1 MPKLH
6 VLLKKEELD
15 AARLEGKVVVV
26 VDVLFAT
33 STIVH
38 ALDAGAAAVW
48 PATDREAAET
58 LAAGM
63 EGCLLAGE
71 YMTDEI
77 PGFAPATPLALA
89 AAAPDGCSVVY
100 CTTNGTV
107 ALARAAVASHVYV
120 AALSNAEALA
130 SHVVQAHPGAGVLI
144 VCAGSHDRFNLEDFY
159 CAGHL
164 VAHFRRLG
172 DYDLTDAAI
181 AAAMVRQAC
190 EPLVALSSSRVG
202 RLMGRRGMSR
212 EVESAARA
220 DHSRTVPVLRDGR
233 LRGVDA

>member
-15 AARLEGKVVVV
+15 ASRLAGKVVVV

-38 ALDAGAAAVW
+38 ALDAGAASVW
-48 PATDREAAET
+48 PAPDRESAEA
-58 LAAGM
+58 LAAGL
-63 EGCLLAGE
+63 EDGLLAGE
-71 YMTDEI
+71 YMTDAI

-89 AAAPDGCSVVY
+89 AATLAGCSVVY

-107 ALARAAVASHVYV
+107 ALAHAAAAEHVYV
-120 AALSNAEALA
+120 AALSNAGAVA
-130 SHVVQAHPGAGVLI
+130 SHVASAHPETGVLI

-172 DYDLTDAAI
+172 RYDLTDAAI
-181 AAAMVRQAC
+181 AAAMARQAC
-190 EPLVALSSSRVG
+190 EPEVALSASRVG
-202 RLMGRRGMSR
+202 RLMARRGLSQ
-212 EVESAARA
+212 EVVSAARV
-220 DHSRTVPVLRDGR
+220 DHSQTVPMLRDGR
-233 LRGVDA
+233 LRGVAA